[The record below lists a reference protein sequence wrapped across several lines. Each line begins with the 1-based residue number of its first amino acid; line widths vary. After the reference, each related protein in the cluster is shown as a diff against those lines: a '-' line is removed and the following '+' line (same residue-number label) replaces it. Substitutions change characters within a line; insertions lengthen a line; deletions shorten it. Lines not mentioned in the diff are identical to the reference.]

1 MLRLEKIK
9 KVNDVEILII
19 SNSTDFT
26 TDYICIELNKR
37 TNKYL
42 RINRDL
48 FRSYS
53 VDFCIDTLELLIC
66 IENAKY
72 RISPSVL
79 KSVYYRAPIY
89 LHYIPRESLSFE
101 EQLYR
106 SQWMAFLRNIML
118 FENVLW
124 MNNPT
129 ATFKA
134 ENKMLQLKYAR
145 ESGLQC
151 PTTHLLNSTD
161 FISLDDKTSY
171 VVKSLD
177 TVILRKA
184 QREAFC
190 YTNILTGKEIKQSYI
205 ASAPIVLQDN
215 ISPKIDI
222 RVTVVGKKAF
232 PVKITNNGDGING
245 DWRKHKDIVDFI
257 PFELPCQVENAC
269 IEVARKLG
277 LWFGGIDLAFSSGK
291 YYFIEINPTGEW
303 AWLINSTGLRI
314 DKAICDYLTIGV

>member
-1 MLRLEKIK
+1 M
-9 KVNDVEILII
+9 
-19 SNSTDFT
+19 
-26 TDYICIELNKR
+26 
-37 TNKYL
+37 
-42 RINRDL
+42 
-48 FRSYS
+48 
-53 VDFCIDTLELLIC
+53 
-66 IENAKY
+66 
-72 RISPSVL
+72 
-79 KSVYYRAPIY
+79 
-89 LHYIPRESLSFE
+89 HYIPRESLSFE